1 VSKNI
6 SPLEN
11 PLLKEDDYTGRM
23 FNLSLPKTGE
33 LNCGWLK
40 RELGGLSVNI
50 EEDDLADRDDLHIPE
65 VFQPG
70 VENESRIASIK
81 NVSDFHHEGLNGI
94 IGYLVHNES
103 DTVKYNDKEVLI
115 LDQQSTK
122 FVVFEVAGQ
131 AFLLIL
137 ASREIMRRVYHILS
151 NTLEKLG
158 FVVDEITIDHSEF
171 EGIAESLVDTH
182 LMTAVEDYEDSK
194 IEKKHIMGHG
204 FGESEEYKRE
214 KRQGAV
220 HGQRFGTSQLDGSNK
235 TIQISD
241 DCLIRSY
248 NNLTLSMYL
257 SMVASHIIP
266 SLSLTVQSS
275 VSAYTPE
282 THRAHTED

>member
-1 VSKNI
+1 MSENI

-23 FNLSLPKTGE
+23 YHLSLPKTGE
-33 LNCGWLK
+33 LNCRWLK
-40 RELGGLSVNI
+40 QELGGSSVDLN
-50 EEDDLADRDDLHIPE
+50 EDDLADRDDLHIPE
-65 VFQPG
+65 VFQSG
-70 VENESRIASIK
+70 IDKEAQIASIK
-81 NVSDFHHEGLNGI
+81 NVSEFHQEGLNGVM
-94 IGYLVHNES
+94 GYLVHNES
-103 DTVKYNDKEVLI
+103 DTVKYDNKEVLI

-122 FVVFEVAGQ
+122 FLIFEVAGQ

-137 ASREIMRRVYHILS
+137 ASREIMARVYEILS
-151 NTLEKLG
+151 NTLEELG

-171 EGIAESLVDTH
+171 EDIAESLVDTH

-257 SMVASHIIP
+257 SMIASHIVP
-266 SLSLTVQSS
+266 SLSLTIQTS
-275 VSAYTPE
+275 VSAYTSE
-282 THRAHTED
+282 TPRVHTED